1 MYNTFYGFK
10 ENPFDITPNSRFLF
24 WSQKH
29 QTAFRHLLY
38 GVQSRKG
45 LVLLTGEVGTGKTTL
60 LNALIEFFKS
70 PESKA
75 KIIYLAYSKFN
86 VADLFRYIFS
96 ELKLQVD
103 TQNKSDYWII
113 LKEFL
118 VESNERGEQTLL
130 VLDEAQNYAIDILEE
145 IRLLL
150 NLETPEGKLIQIIL
164 AGQPQLLKNIDSPE
178 LYQLKQRI
186 GISYNL
192 HPLNGD
198 ETKLYIQKRLDV
210 AGAKDLSLFTP
221 DSIGE
226 IYAYSQGIPRII
238 NILCDNALLFGYA
251 ARRNQID
258 ADIVR
263 QVAKNM
269 DLVKS
274 NFDKIYEPVVDNS
287 EELKRT
293 KVENDEYGKN
303 YRYTQSSSELLRR
316 RRGEFRENINYRN
329 IEEEKKSKKRFAL
342 FAQITIIPSIILL
355 AVLFARDGFLPRV
368 EDSIKNILYNTYF
381 SSKDYANINIIKDNN
396 KDVPDNIKQRGSEQG
411 AQDPVNHSPANYPFP
426 ALSPILEDEKTD
438 GSIVKTPKTPKDIN
452 GKIVVVSMNDTFR
465 DIVVN
470 TYGEYNKTIIDI
482 VLKAN
487 PEIKDTNTIL
497 IGQPIKLPN
506 I

>member
-75 KIIYLAYSKFN
+75 KIIYLAYSKFD

-130 VLDEAQNYAIDILEE
+130 VLDEAQNYAIDVLEE

-164 AGQPQLLKNIDSPE
+164 AGQPQLLKNIDRPE

-192 HPLNGD
+192 HPLNRD

-226 IYAYSQGIPRII
+226 IYVCSQGIPRII

-258 ADIVR
+258 ADIIE

-274 NFDKIYEPVVDNS
+274 RLDKTYEPVIDNS
-287 EELKRT
+287 EELKTTR
-293 KVENDEYGKN
+293 VENDEYGKN
-303 YRYTQSSSELLRR
+303 YRYTQSSGELLRR
-316 RRGEFRENINYRN
+316 QRREFRENIDFRST
-329 IEEEKKSKKRFAL
+329 EEEKKSKKRFAL
-342 FAQITIIPSIILL
+342 FAQITVIPSIFLL
-355 AVLFARDGFLPRV
+355 VILFAKDGFLMRV
-368 EDSIKNILYNTYF
+368 EDNIKQILYNTY
-381 SSKDYANINIIKDNN
+381 SSYKDYANVDITKNN
-396 KDVPDNIKQRGSEQG
+396 KDVPGMIKQRGPEQG
-411 AQDPVNHSPANYPFP
+411 DQDLVNRPPANYPFP
-426 ALSPILEDEKTD
+426 ALSPLLEGEKTD
-438 GSIVKTPKTPKDIN
+438 GDIVKTPKTPKDIN
-452 GKIVVVSMNDTFR
+452 GKTVVVSVNDTFR

-497 IGQPIKLPN
+497 IGQPIILPN